1 MDLIETLRGDKGCP
15 WDREQSPKS
24 LSIYLIEELYEL
36 VEAIEED
43 ERDSVCEE
51 LGDVLFHILFIIV
64 YYQDKGEFR
73 IEDVIRRVLEKMIRR
88 HPHVFGDKPL
98 ESADDVRI
106 QWQEIKAMEK
116 RDKPSFH
123 SILDFLPGRLPALM
137 RAFRVSESA
146 AQANFD
152 WDDISGVVRKAE
164 EEWMEFK
171 SELINYQNKQPGKEE
186 LSLEFGDLLFTL
198 VNVARFV
205 GIHPETALAA
215 STRKFEKRFKFLE
228 RVITESGR
236 DMDSVSQGEKDAIW
250 KKAKEAF
257 SH

>member
-24 LSIYLIEELYEL
+24 LGIYLMEELYEL
-36 VEAIEED
+36 VEAIEKD
-43 ERDSVCEE
+43 EHDSVCEE

-98 ESADDVRI
+98 ENADAVRI

-116 RDKPSFH
+116 RDKTSFR
-123 SILDFLPGRLPALM
+123 SSLDSLPGRLPALM

-146 AQANFD
+146 AGANFD
-152 WDDISGVVRKAE
+152 WDDISGV
-164 EEWMEFK
+164 
-171 SELINYQNKQPGKEE
+171 
-186 LSLEFGDLLFTL
+186 
-198 VNVARFV
+198 
-205 GIHPETALAA
+205 
-215 STRKFEKRFKFLE
+215 
-228 RVITESGR
+228 
-236 DMDSVSQGEKDAIW
+236 
-250 KKAKEAF
+250 
-257 SH
+257 